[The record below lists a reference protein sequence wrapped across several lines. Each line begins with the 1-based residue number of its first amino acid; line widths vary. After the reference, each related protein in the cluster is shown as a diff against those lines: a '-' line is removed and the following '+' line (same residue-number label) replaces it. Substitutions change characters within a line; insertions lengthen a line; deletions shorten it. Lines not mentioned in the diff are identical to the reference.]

1 MAAGID
7 RASPAGAIF
16 RQMLCPAS
24 TAATM
29 AASRVA
35 FLARRILPNLSA
47 RRLCAVL
54 LWSKCHLAPPPDQHQ
69 VLML

>member
-1 MAAGID
+1 MVD
-7 RASPAGAIF
+7 SPHSLATIL
-16 RQMLCPAS
+16 MLCPAL

-29 AASRVA
+29 EASRAA
-35 FLARRILPNLSA
+35 FLALRTLPDLTP
-47 RRLCAVL
+47 RRLWAAL

>member
-1 MAAGID
+1 MD
-7 RASPAGAIF
+7 RASPHSLATAL
-16 RQMLCPAS
+16 MLHPAS

-47 RRLCAVL
+47 RRLCAAL
-54 LWSKCHLAPPPDQHQ
+54 LWSKCQRAPPPDQHQ